1 MTHGIVEK
9 GVFFTDEKVI
19 PIQALERGAGDEI
32 LTLRPEIAPADLPD
46 VEEPHY
52 VELDTDTRNR
62 LVPHASRA
70 YAWSHPVLTT
80 TGYPVYPATP
90 RTSTPIET
98 EENVPEG
105 RHAIHKGTEVF
116 SADGADVGRIRGV
129 GLSDDGRLA
138 FITMDPGFF
147 HDERIIPE
155 HWIENVS
162 RELVQLAVNG
172 GHCENSSE
180 MGLRIARAGPQPPA
194 ARAKRRALA
203 SSSLPLASCLCASS
217 PEP

>member
-1 MTHGIVEK
+1 MLEIHEGTPVESTDGRRLGTVDRFIVDPSSRTVTHGIVEK

-80 TGYPVYPATP
+80 TGYPVYPRDATYVDADRNRGERP
-90 RTSTPIET
+90 RGQACDPQG
-98 EENVPEG
+98 N
-105 RHAIHKGTEVF
+105 
-116 SADGADVGRIRGV
+116 RGV
-129 GLSDDGRLA
+129 LGGRSRRRKDPRCGTLRRRSTRLHHDGSGLL
-138 FITMDPGFF
+138 P
-147 HDERIIPE
+147 
-155 HWIENVS
+155 
-162 RELVQLAVNG
+162 
-172 GHCENSSE
+172 
-180 MGLRIARAGPQPPA
+180 
-194 ARAKRRALA
+194 RRADH
-203 SSSLPLASCLCASS
+203 P
-217 PEP
+217 